1 MAGKYQKKR
10 QPKKRTLPVWL
21 LLLLVLLTTGGIGTA
36 VAKYIQSTTGQTLIK
51 ASDFYFTSD
60 LLSTENPH
68 YVLNSAVDHVTFT
81 LRNSA
86 DALRVSEVSIDYEV
100 TVDNGASVKHKPGI
114 TDTVAISKTLPE
126 NQRTEVTYELS
137 GLKPGI
143 TYTVTAKG
151 AAGYNQTLQATFTVS
166 DKDENV
172 HKHLEV
178 SRDGYMILTVWTHN
192 VSGTLLVNFPDE
204 LIPDNTNVDM
214 ESVYNK
220 DDGDAS
226 DGEDAS
232 FEVEDFGEYA
242 SQTYRFFYND
252 GTYSVQD
259 FFVSI
264 SRNNDIYLAEPA
276 DLP

>member
-1 MAGKYQKKR
+1 MTGKYQKKR
-10 QPKKRTLPVWL
+10 WRKKWILPVWL

-36 VAKYIQSTTGQTLIK
+36 VAKFMQSSTGQAFVK
-51 ASDFYFTSD
+51 APEFYFTSD
-60 LLSTENPH
+60 LLSAENPH

-86 DALRVSEVSIDYEV
+86 DALRVSQVDIGYEVS
-100 TVDNGASVKHKPGI
+100 VDNGASVQHKPGI
-114 TDTVAISKTLPE
+114 TDTGALSKMLPK
-126 NQRTEVTYELS
+126 NQLTEVTYELS
-137 GLKPGI
+137 GLRPGI

-151 AAGYNQTLQATFTVS
+151 AAGYSQTLQATFTVS

-172 HKHLEV
+172 HKHLQV

-192 VSGTLLVNFPDE
+192 VSGTLSVSFPDD

-214 ESVYNK
+214 GSVYNK
-220 DDGDAS
+220 DGGA
-226 DGEDAS
+226 AS
-232 FEVEDFGEYA
+232 FTVDSFGKYS

-252 GTYSVQD
+252 GTYDARNFTVSV
-259 FFVSI
+259 SG
-264 SRNNDIYLAEPA
+264 NGKTYLAESA

>member
-10 QPKKRTLPVWL
+10 QPKKRILPVWL

-36 VAKYIQSTTGQTLIK
+36 VAKFIQSTTGQTLFK
-51 ASDFYFTSD
+51 APEFYFTSD

-114 TDTVAISKTLPE
+114 TDTVAISKTLPK

-192 VSGTLLVNFPDE
+192 VSGTLSVSFPDD

-214 ESVYNK
+214 GSVYNM
-220 DDGDAS
+220 DGKT
-226 DGEDAS
+226 AS
-232 FEVEDFGEYA
+232 FIVEKFGKYS
-242 SQTYRFFYND
+242 SQTYRFFYNG
-252 GTYSVQD
+252 GTYSAQN
-259 FFVSI
+259 FIVSI
-264 SRNNDIYLAEPA
+264 SSNDKTYPAVSA

>member
-1 MAGKYQKKR
+1 MTGKYQKKR
-10 QPKKRTLPVWL
+10 WRKKRILPVWL

-36 VAKYIQSTTGQTLIK
+36 VAKFMQSSTGQAFVK
-51 ASDFYFTSD
+51 APEFYFTSD
-60 LLSTENPH
+60 LLSAENPH

-100 TVDNGASVKHKPGI
+100 TVDNGASVQYEPGA
-114 TDTVAISKTLPE
+114 TDPEELSNTLPE
-126 NQRTEVTYELS
+126 DIKTEVTYTL
-137 GLKPGI
+137 GNLKPGV

-151 AAGYNQTLQATFTVS
+151 DAGYTQTLWATFTVS

-192 VSGTLLVNFPDE
+192 VSGTLSVSFPDD

-214 ESVYNK
+214 GSVYNK
-220 DDGDAS
+220 DGGA
-226 DGEDAS
+226 AS
-232 FEVEDFGEYA
+232 FTVDSFGKYS

-252 GTYSVQD
+252 GTYDARNFTVSV
-259 FFVSI
+259 SG
-264 SRNNDIYLAEPA
+264 NGKTYLAESA

>member
-1 MAGKYQKKR
+1 MTGKYQKKR
-10 QPKKRTLPVWL
+10 WRKKRILPVWL

-36 VAKYIQSTTGQTLIK
+36 VAKYIQSTTGQTLVK
-51 ASDFYFTSD
+51 APEFYFTSD

-86 DALRVSEVSIDYEV
+86 DALRVSQVDIGYEVS
-100 TVDNGASVKHKPGI
+100 VDNGASVQHKPGI
-114 TDTVAISKTLPE
+114 TDTGALSKMLPK
-126 NQRTEVTYELS
+126 NQLTEVTYELS
-137 GLKPGI
+137 GLWPGI

-151 AAGYNQTLQATFTVS
+151 AAGYSQTLQATFTVS

-220 DDGDAS
+220 D
-226 DGEDAS
+226 GEAAS
-232 FEVEDFGEYA
+232 FTVDSFGKYS

-252 GTYSVQD
+252 GTYDARNFTVSV
-259 FFVSI
+259 SG
-264 SRNNDIYLAEPA
+264 NDKTYLAESA